1 MADHFKKIGRM
12 AGCPASINES
22 AVNGWTDVF
31 TVKASDIADASLT
44 TKGDSVSLQLCKIP
58 TGYAV
63 KGVALN
69 VKKAFTVEGGT
80 LTASVGDSSD
90 AVALVAAQDIKT
102 AGIKAPTAGFVPAKA
117 TGGTV
122 SEVVLKIAT
131 EASKGSPS
139 GIADGELKVYLQV
152 VSCG

>member
-1 MADHFKKIGRM
+1 MADHFKKIGRT
-12 AGCPASINES
+12 AGCPAAINES

-58 TGYAV
+58 TGCVV

-69 VKKAFTVEGGT
+69 VKKAFTVEDGT
-80 LTASVGDSSD
+80 LTASVGSSLD
-90 AVALVAAQDIKT
+90 AVALVAAQNIKA

-117 TGGTV
+117 TGGAV
-122 SEVVLKIAT
+122 SEVVLKVAT

-139 GIADGELKVYLQV
+139 GIADGELKVFLQV

>member
-1 MADHFKKIGRM
+1 MADHFKKIGRT

-58 TGYAV
+58 TGCAV

-69 VKKAFTVEGGT
+69 VKKAFTVEDGT

-102 AGIKAPTAGFVPAKA
+102 AGGLRSRKDYGRHGLGGCAENSNRSVEGFAFGNCRRRIESIFAGCFLRLAR
-117 TGGTV
+117 
-122 SEVVLKIAT
+122 
-131 EASKGSPS
+131 
-139 GIADGELKVYLQV
+139 
-152 VSCG
+152 